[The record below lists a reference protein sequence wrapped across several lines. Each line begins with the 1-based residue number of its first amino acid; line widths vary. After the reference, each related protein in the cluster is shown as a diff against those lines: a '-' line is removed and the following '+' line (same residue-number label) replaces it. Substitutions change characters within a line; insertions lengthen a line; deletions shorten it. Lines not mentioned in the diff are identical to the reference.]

1 MRIWFYNIVNK
12 KWHGMHDPNCEK
24 KTMCTGI
31 CMLTLH
37 ILKREDGDD
46 QKSEGIF

>member
-1 MRIWFYNIVNK
+1 
-12 KWHGMHDPNCEK
+12 MHDPNCEK